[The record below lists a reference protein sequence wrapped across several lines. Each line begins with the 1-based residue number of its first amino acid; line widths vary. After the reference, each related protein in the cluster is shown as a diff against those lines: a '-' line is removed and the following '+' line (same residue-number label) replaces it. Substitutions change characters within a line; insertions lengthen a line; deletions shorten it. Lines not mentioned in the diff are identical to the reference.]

1 MTSGTRSEFTQDA
14 LAQLRVRYIQV
25 LAVVAILAA
34 PIGFVFE
41 LVIQLTRDG
50 VVNLPSLVFTASFA
64 VLGTGILLVVGNI
77 KRVWIASAILIVSLV
92 VSAAAL
98 RMPVYMVV
106 AALGLVSA
114 AVLANYPIF
123 VLSTIVI
130 IGRGLYNLY
139 QVFTSSEQQLTTEV
153 NTEIIA
159 LFVLLFVGLAIRYF
173 IDTAERAAVTGR
185 RSAELLRTTAEVGRV
200 TAGLLNVNELLTR
213 ASDLIRD
220 GFAFYHV
227 QMFLTDDGGD
237 ANLAASTGDI
247 GQKLLTENY
256 KVAANAR
263 TVVGQTLQIGEPV
276 YTRGA
281 RSDTPYTQHPLLADT
296 RSELAMPILD
306 GNRIVGILDVH
317 SLRRDAFQPN
327 DVQALQIMSNQLG
340 TAIRNAR
347 LFEAQNR
354 SLQENKRL
362 FFESEARLREMQ
374 RLNQQLT
381 KSAWSDYLQERR
393 EVTGITLLEN
403 AFLPETQWTDSMMQA
418 AQRRQPVT
426 QMNENKQ
433 IITVPI
439 MLRGEVLGA
448 IEIEPDDPIREGDTV
463 EMLKAVAER
472 LATSLENT
480 RLLEQT
486 QAENA
491 QKQRI
496 NEIAERFQTITTVDE
511 LLRVTVSEL
520 SQSLGAQRGSI
531 RLGALHLDG
540 KGQVQ

>member
-1 MTSGTRSEFTQDA
+1 MMSNGIRSEFAHDA
-14 LAQLRVRYIQV
+14 LLQLRVRYIQV
-25 LAVVAILAA
+25 LAWGAIIAA
-34 PIGFVFE
+34 PVGFVFE
-41 LVIQLTRDG
+41 LLTQLTRDG
-50 VVNLPSLVFTASFA
+50 EVKLWSLVFTASFA
-64 VLGTGILLVVGNI
+64 VLGAAVLVLVGSNRRIL
-77 KRVWIASAILIVSLV
+77 WASGILIVTLV
-92 VSAAAL
+92 LASAAL
-98 RMPVYMVV
+98 KMPTYLVL
-106 AALGLVSA
+106 ASLGLISA
-114 AVLANYPIF
+114 AVLGNFSIF
-123 VLSTIVI
+123 VLANVVVL
-130 IGRGLYNLY
+130 GRGIFNLWTTY
-139 QVFTSSEQQLTTEV
+139 ESMGRQLNSDV
-153 NTEIIA
+153 NIEITV
-159 LFVLLFVGLAIRYF
+159 LLVLLFISLSIRYF
-173 IDTAERAAVTGR
+173 IDTAERSAITAR

-220 GFAFYHV
+220 GFAYYHV
-227 QMFLTDDGGD
+227 QTFLADEAGD
-237 ANLAASTGDI
+237 AVLAASTGEI
-247 GQKLLTENY
+247 GQKLLVENY
-256 KVAANAR
+256 KVASGTR
-263 TVVGQTLQIGEPV
+263 TVVGQMLQVGEPV
-276 YTRGA
+276 YTRGG
-281 RSDTPYTQHPLLADT
+281 RSDTAFTQHPLLSNT

-306 GNRIVGILDVH
+306 GNHIVGILDVH
-317 SLRRDAFQPN
+317 SLRREAFHAN
-327 DVQALQIMSNQLG
+327 DIQALQIMSNQLG

-381 KSAWSDYLQERR
+381 KAAWSEYLQERR
-393 EVTGITLLEN
+393 ETTGITLLEN
-403 AFLPETQWTDSMMQA
+403 TFLPETQWTEGMMQA

-426 QMNENKQ
+426 QNNNEKQ
-433 IITVPI
+433 IISVPI
-439 MLRGEVLGA
+439 VLRGEVLGA

-496 NEIAERFQTITTVDE
+496 NEIAERFQSITTVDE

-520 SQSLGAQRGSI
+520 SQSLGALHGSI
-531 RLGALHLDG
+531 RLGTLSLDG
-540 KGQVQ
+540 KG